1 MEYKYFE
8 LERYGTVYETCRN
21 FEDAKY
27 IAGELVYGMGFNV
40 EIYEVNEITG
50 NRKLVYV
57 VLDDDM
63 RGEVIPM
70 VPHLYV
76 KVYDEDDE

>member
-1 MEYKYFE
+1 M
-8 LERYGTVYETCRN
+8 
-21 FEDAKY
+21 D
-27 IAGELVYGMGFNV
+27 
-40 EIYEVNEITG
+40 IYEVNEITG